1 MRLINILSAKP
12 EDVLGRSI
20 LSKDGG
26 IMLKQGVSL
35 TKRYIEKLVD
45 LSADCIYIEDDI
57 LTDIMHQDEKF
68 LEIKSDVVKL
78 LSKSFIRLEKGNNEL
93 ELKDTVEIIA
103 TLTEYLLDNKELSN
117 TQLTEIKTYDNYT
130 YVHSLNTC
138 VVSLFFGIHL
148 SYSMDKLI
156 DLGVAALLHDIG
168 KTKIPKYILNKKE
181 KLTDDEFNM
190 MKQHSIFG
198 YEMLNKLN
206 YISKDAKRAVLE
218 HHERIN
224 GSGYPESKRGPEISE
239 LAKILA
245 ISDVYDALI
254 SDRSYKKGIDG
265 YGTYE
270 IILSGAGVLFDW
282 NLVNLFRQKFSI
294 YPLGVCVKLSD
305 GQEGFVV
312 KDNKGFPDRPII
324 RIIYDNEGNAI
335 PPFEVDLID
344 KINVCIERMVL

>member
-1 MRLINILSAKP
+1 
-12 EDVLGRSI
+12 
-20 LSKDGG
+20 
-26 IMLKQGVSL
+26 
-35 TKRYIEKLVD
+35 
-45 LSADCIYIEDDI
+45 
-57 LTDIMHQDEKF
+57 
-68 LEIKSDVVKL
+68 
-78 LSKSFIRLEKGNNEL
+78 
-93 ELKDTVEIIA
+93 
-103 TLTEYLLDNKELSN
+103 
-117 TQLTEIKTYDNYT
+117 
-130 YVHSLNTC
+130 
-138 VVSLFFGIHL
+138 
-148 SYSMDKLI
+148 
-156 DLGVAALLHDIG
+156 
-168 KTKIPKYILNKKE
+168 LNKKE